1 MCLTFNYDK
10 KISYKIFIRIFNNR
24 ARYYCFF
31 WINQAANSS
40 ESETQKLKI
49 INNLQ
54 IEIDQIYNYCLERK
68 DACKKDVDIL
78 KLFIGENNFDSNLE
92 QLKDFNISKSRIEFA
107 LTSNRAFDP
116 PSSRYRSIIN
126 SGDIKYLDS
135 DNIKEYLSR
144 VYDTYFSYVRTNLE
158 YEKQLKATL
167 TPYLLQTY
175 PEIILERENNTISV
189 NNYYKMLH
197 DITSNDKTIE
207 ANIIL
212 LNSYLQNKINYL
224 ELYIMMVEELE
235 IEIQSI
241 LK

>member
-1 MCLTFNYDK
+1 MTK
-10 KISYKIFIRIFNNR
+10 KYLIKYSLEFLIIVLGITVS
-24 ARYYCFF
+24 F

-40 ESETQKLKI
+40 EFETQKLKI

-189 NNYYKMLH
+189 SNYYKMLH
-197 DITSNDKTIE
+197 DITTNDKTIE

>member
-1 MCLTFNYDK
+1 MK
-10 KISYKIFIRIFNNR
+10 KKYRLKYSLEFLIIVLGITVS
-24 ARYYCFF
+24 F
-31 WINQAANSS
+31 WINQAASSS
-40 ESETQKLKI
+40 EFQKQKLKI

-68 DACKKDVDIL
+68 NVCKKDIDVI
-78 KLFIGENNFDSNLE
+78 KLFIGSNHYDSNL
-92 QLKDFNISKSRIEFA
+92 
-107 LTSNRAFDP
+107 NRSFDP

-144 VYDTYFSYVRTNLE
+144 VYDTYFSYVKTNLE
-158 YEKQLKATL
+158 YEKQLKQTL

-189 NNYYKMLH
+189 IDYYKMLFE
-197 DITSNDKTIE
+197 ITSNDKTIE
-207 ANIIL
+207 ANLIL

-235 IEIQSI
+235 MEIQSI
-241 LK
+241 LN

>member
-1 MCLTFNYDK
+1 MTK
-10 KISYKIFIRIFNNR
+10 KYLIKYSVEFLIIVLGITVS
-24 ARYYCFF
+24 F

-40 ESETQKLKI
+40 EFEKQKLKI

-68 DACKKDVDIL
+68 DACKKDIDIL
-78 KLFIGENNFDSNLE
+78 KLFIADNNFNSNLE
-92 QLKDFNISKSRIEFA
+92 QLKNFNVSKSRIEFA

-126 SGDIKYLDS
+126 SGDIKYLES

-144 VYDTYFSYVRTNLE
+144 VYDTYFYYVKTNLE
-158 YEKQLKATL
+158 YEKQLKNTL
-167 TPYLLQTY
+167 TPYLLKTY

-189 NNYYKMLH
+189 SNYYEMLN
-197 DITSNDKTIE
+197 DIISNDKSIK

-235 IEIQSI
+235 TEIQTISH
-241 LK
+241 

>member
-1 MCLTFNYDK
+1 MK
-10 KISYKIFIRIFNNR
+10 KKYLLKYSLEFLIIVLGITVS
-24 ARYYCFF
+24 F
-31 WINQAANSS
+31 WINQAASSS
-40 ESETQKLKI
+40 EFQKQKLKI

-68 DACKKDVDIL
+68 NVCKKDIDVI
-78 KLFIGENNFDSNLE
+78 KLFIGSNHFDSNLN
-92 QLKDFNISKSRIEFA
+92 QLKDFNISKSRIEFV
-107 LTSNRAFDP
+107 LTSNRSFDP

-158 YEKQLKATL
+158 YEKQLKQTL

-189 NNYYKMLH
+189 IDYYKMLFE
-197 DITSNDKTIE
+197 ITSNDKTIE
-207 ANIIL
+207 ANLIL

-235 IEIQSI
+235 MEIQSI
-241 LK
+241 LN